1 MDADYDLDGD
11 ILTRDDSFSPER
23 KYAMPLPR
31 LLPSQQ
37 KVTELL
43 SHLASYSELLVTVTG
58 PDGSGKTTIAQALAS
73 MREEPEDTL
82 LLTADLML
90 GMPAILAAIAGRWD
104 LPRLPDDMVAARSMI
119 RDAAIERSG
128 NGGTLLVIID
138 QAEQMDSG
146 TLNEI
151 ANFALQVPQLISF
164 ALFGV
169 TGFADVIRENPA
181 NAPLHRLELDPLFPD
196 EAAQLIQQVY
206 APGQALPLADDELDL
221 ICHQS
226 DGRPGG
232 ILLAAEDYLLETAP
246 AAKTP
251 KAEKKPGRF
260 PVTHI
265 LAIAAVA
272 AAIGMSF
279 LYSNSGDD
287 SEPADLAVATQRIDL
302 DSLPLSGSPEAD
314 APSSADGISAVPESE
329 VQTLSSFG
337 DESTQTGAEAV
348 ASATDYNYG
357 GGNKEVIAAVPV
369 APEVAEAPAVTPAS
383 KEIASPVQK
392 LVQPEA
398 VKPVTQAVKPAET
411 KPASATAQRTA
422 AEKTLLAAKSG
433 FVVQLFGSY
442 KSDSAA
448 AFRKQWQQKVTGS
461 LYQYQTV
468 HSGRPWHVVVAG
480 IFGTRAEAQAAVNAM
495 PAELRRQS
503 PWIRDV
509 SAVQEVLR

>member
-23 KYAMPLPR
+23 KYSMPLPR

-73 MREEPEDTL
+73 VREEPEDTL
-82 LLTADLML
+82 LLSADLMT

-104 LPRLPDDMVAARSMI
+104 LPHLPDDMVAARGMI
-119 RDAAIERSG
+119 RDAAIERSA
-128 NGGTLLVIID
+128 NGGALLVIID

-164 ALFGV
+164 ALFGL

-206 APGQALPLADDELDL
+206 TPGQALPLADDELDL

-226 DGRPGG
+226 DGRPAG
-232 ILLAAEDYLLETAP
+232 ILLAAEDYLLATAP
-246 AAKTP
+246 AAAP
-251 KAEKKPGRF
+251 KAEKKPSRF

-272 AAIGMSF
+272 AAIGMLF

-287 SEPADLAVATQRIDL
+287 SGSAELAVATQRIDL
-302 DSLPLSGSPEAD
+302 DSLPLSGSSEAEVQASDDALNAMPEQ
-314 APSSADGISAVPESE
+314 E

-337 DESTQTGAEAV
+337 DESTQTSAEPV

-369 APEVAEAPAVTPAS
+369 APEVAEAPAVTPPAS
-383 KEIASPVQK
+383 REVASPVQK
-392 LVQPEA
+392 LAQPD
-398 VKPVTQAVKPAET
+398 AVKPAASVT
-411 KPASATAQRTA
+411 KPVSAAAQRTA

-448 AFRKQWQQKVTGS
+448 AFRKQWQEKVTGS

-480 IFGTRAEAQAAVNAM
+480 VFGTRAEAQAAVNAM
-495 PAELRRQS
+495 PAELRKQS

-509 SAVQEVLR
+509 SAVQDVLR